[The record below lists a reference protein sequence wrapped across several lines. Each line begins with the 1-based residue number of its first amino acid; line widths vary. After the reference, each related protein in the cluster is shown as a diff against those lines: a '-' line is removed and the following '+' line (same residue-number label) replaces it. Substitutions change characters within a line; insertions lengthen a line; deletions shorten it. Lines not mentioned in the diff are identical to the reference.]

1 MSEEVLTAIGA
12 DLAVGCSTFVGY
24 IFGSVEEFRK
34 HRPYCDCEEHKKVR
48 AEYLVMAQKKDGSQ

>member
-1 MSEEVLTAIGA
+1 MSEGVLTAIGA
-12 DLAVGCSTFVGY
+12 ALVVACSAFVGY

-48 AEYLVMAQKKDGSQ
+48 AEYLVMGQKKDGTQ